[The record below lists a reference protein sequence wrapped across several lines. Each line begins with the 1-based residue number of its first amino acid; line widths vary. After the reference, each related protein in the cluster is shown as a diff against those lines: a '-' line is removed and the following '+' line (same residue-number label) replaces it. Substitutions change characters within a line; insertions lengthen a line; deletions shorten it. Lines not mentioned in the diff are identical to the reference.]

1 MRIDQVVSAEAID
14 RLSDVA
20 LLVGLDGSIV
30 DANRAALDC
39 YQYSRESLRA
49 LNIHDLR
56 APGNQVAID
65 QLMWE
70 AAELGNLF
78 ETEHQRCDG
87 TCFPVATQ
95 PIPVVANGQ
104 PSLLCVVHDITE
116 RKRAEQELRES
127 EARYRALAEGS
138 PLAIFV
144 NREDKVV
151 LVNAACVK
159 LFGASSAEDIIGM
172 PALELFDAD
181 SQSLVRE
188 RIRVDSET
196 VPLVEV
202 RVVRIDGTALDVEA
216 TASPLLDHGVS
227 AIQVVLRDITERKQA
242 ERELRRSEMRYREL
256 AKSALESSQSQLKAV
271 FEQAPLGIALIDS
284 PTGRIINAN
293 LKYATIVGRPI
304 EELRQLDW
312 MSITHDGDV
321 QADLDQTALIAAGQT
336 SGFQLEKRYIRPDG
350 SIVWVNMTVA
360 PVLFE
365 DQARPLHVSMIYD
378 ITADRAVDELLLTQ
392 NRLLLEQNESI
403 ERTLTSV
410 IDIASNIVEMR
421 DPYTAGHQRR
431 VSQLA
436 TRIARD
442 LGMSDRD
449 VDDIRV
455 AGLLHDVGKVRVPAE
470 ILGKPGKISEAEFNL
485 IKDHARAGYEI
496 VSSANMEEPIA
507 ELVYQHHERCDGSG
521 YPRGL
526 AGGELLKGAEVLAVA
541 DVVEAMM
548 SHRPYR
554 AALGI
559 DVALGE
565 IERGAA
571 LVYDA
576 EVSRLCIALF
586 REGGFKFSA

>member
-1 MRIDQVVSAEAID
+1 MRIDQIVSAEAID
-14 RLSDVA
+14 RLNDVA

-39 YQYSRESLRA
+39 YQYSGESLCA
-49 LNIHDLR
+49 LSIHDLR

-70 AAELGNLF
+70 SAALGTMF
-78 ETEHQRCDG
+78 ETEHQRRDG

-95 PIPVVANGQ
+95 PIPVVVNGA

-116 RKRAEQELRES
+116 RKRAERELRES

-159 LFGASSAEDIIGM
+159 LFGAASADDIIGTR
-172 PALELFDAD
+172 ALDLFDAD
-181 SQSLVRE
+181 SRPLVRE

-202 RVVRIDGTALDVEA
+202 RVVRIDGKCVDVEA
-216 TASPLLDHGVS
+216 TASPLLDDGVS
-227 AIQVVLRDITERKQA
+227 AIQVVLRDITERKQS
-242 ERELRRSEMRYREL
+242 ERELRWSAARYREL
-256 AKSALESSQSQLKAV
+256 AKSALESSQSQLRAV
-271 FEQAPLGIALIDS
+271 FDQAPLGIALIDS
-284 PTGRIINAN
+284 TTGRIMNAN
-293 LKYATIVGRPI
+293 LKYATIVGRTI
-304 EELRQLDW
+304 EELRHLDW
-312 MSITHDGDV
+312 MSITHPDDV
-321 QADLDQTALIAAGQT
+321 QEDLAQTALIAAGAT
-336 SGFQLEKRYIRPDG
+336 GAFQLEKRYIRPNG
-350 SIVWVNMTVA
+350 SIVWANMTVA

-365 DQARPLHVSMIYD
+365 DQARPIHVSMIDD
-378 ITADRAVDELLLTQ
+378 ITEDRATAELLLDQ
-392 NRLLLEQNESI
+392 NKSI
-403 ERTLTSV
+403 GRTLTSV

-431 VSQLA
+431 VSELA
-436 TRIARD
+436 TRIAQD
-442 LGMSDRD
+442 LGMSDGD
-449 VDDIRV
+449 VDDLRV

-470 ILGKPGKISEAEFNL
+470 ILGKPGRISEAEFNL
-485 IKDHARAGYEI
+485 IKDHARAGFEI
-496 VSSANMEEPIA
+496 VSSANMEDPIA
-507 ELVYQHHERCDGSG
+507 ELVFQHHERCDGSG

-526 AGGELLKGAEVLAVA
+526 PASKLFKGAEVLAVA

-559 DVALGE
+559 DVALAE
-565 IERGAA
+565 IERGAGT
-571 LVYDA
+571 VYDA
-576 EVSRLCIALF
+576 EVSRTCVTLF
-586 REGGFKFSA
+586 RERGFELSA

>member
-14 RLSDVA
+14 HMKDVA
-20 LLVGLDGSIV
+20 LLLALDGSIV

-39 YQYSRESLRA
+39 YQYTRESLRA
-49 LNIHDLR
+49 MSIHDIR
-56 APGNQVAID
+56 APGNQAGID
-65 QLMWE
+65 RRMWE
-70 AAELGNLF
+70 AAHQGTLY
-78 ETEHQRCDG
+78 ETEHQRRDG
-87 TCFPVATQ
+87 TCFPVTAQ
-95 PIPVVANGQ
+95 PIPVVVEGAA
-104 PSLLCVVHDITE
+104 SLLCVVHDITE
-116 RKRAEQELRES
+116 RKRVERELRES

-144 NREDKVV
+144 NRDDKVV
-151 LVNAACVK
+151 LVNAACVQ

-181 SQSLVRE
+181 SRSLVAE

-202 RVVRIDGTALDVEA
+202 RVVRIDGKSVDVEA
-216 TASPLLDHGVS
+216 TASPLLDNGFS

-242 ERELRRSEMRYREL
+242 ERELRWSETRYREL
-256 AKSALESSQSQLKAV
+256 AESALESSQSRLKAV

-284 PTGRIINAN
+284 PTGRIIDAN
-293 LKYATIVGRPI
+293 IKYATIVGRTI
-304 EELRQLDW
+304 EELRHLDW
-312 MSITHDGDV
+312 MSITHPDDV
-321 QADLDQTALIAAGQT
+321 QEDLAQTALIAAGATDAYQM
-336 SGFQLEKRYIRPDG
+336 EKRYIKPDG
-350 SIVWVNMTVA
+350 SIIWVNMTVA

-365 DQARPLHVSMIYD
+365 DQARPIHVSMIDD
-378 ITADRAVDELLLTQ
+378 ITADRTTAELLLDQ
-392 NRLLLEQNESI
+392 NKSI

-431 VSQLA
+431 VSELA
-436 TRIARD
+436 ARIAHD
-442 LGMSDRD
+442 LGMSDKD

-455 AGLLHDVGKVRVPAE
+455 AGLLHDIGKVRVPAE
-470 ILGKPGKISEAEFNL
+470 ILGKPGRISEAEFNL
-485 IKDHARAGYEI
+485 IKDHARAGFEI

-526 AGGELLKGAEVLAVA
+526 SGSQLIKGAEVLGVA

-554 AALGI
+554 PALGI
-559 DVALGE
+559 DVALAE
-565 IERGAA
+565 IERGAGT
-571 LVYDA
+571 VYNA
-576 EVSRLCIALF
+576 EVSRMCVALF
-586 REGGFKFSA
+586 RERGFVLST